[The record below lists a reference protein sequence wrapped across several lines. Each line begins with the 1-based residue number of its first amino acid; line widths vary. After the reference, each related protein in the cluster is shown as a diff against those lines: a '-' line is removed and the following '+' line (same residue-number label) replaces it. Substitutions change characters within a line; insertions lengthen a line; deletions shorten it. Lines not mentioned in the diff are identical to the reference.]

1 MTFKPNYDL
10 IEELKWRGLYF
21 DSIPGTED
29 QLNKEMTTG
38 YIGFDPTAASLTIG
52 NFVQV
57 VLLMHLQRSGHKPIA
72 LMGGATGLIGDPS
85 GKSAERNLLDHDVL
99 QKNLDAQIKQIEK
112 FLDFS
117 NIPNKAEVVNNYD
130 WYKDMN
136 VLAFLRDVG
145 KHLTVNYMLAKDSVK
160 TRLETGLSFT
170 EFSYQLIQGYDFKW
184 LFDNKGVRLQM
195 GGSDQWGNIVSG
207 TELIRRMGGEEDK
220 AYAVTTPL
228 LTKADGTK
236 FGKSESGNI
245 WVDRNMTSP
254 YKMYQFFLNASDDD
268 VVKYIKV
275 FSFRSREEIESLIK
289 EHQEAPH
296 TRLLQKTVAQD
307 AVTLIHGE
315 EDYNQSVEASGILFG
330 KDTAEQLKQL
340 DEEMLLAIMDGVPR
354 SEVPKS
360 AIDAGIN
367 IIDFLSEHTG
377 VFPSKGEAR
386 KMLTGGGVSM
396 NKAKVDSVDIVINST
411 YLLNNKYILAQ
422 KGKKNYYLIVAN

>member
-1 MTFKPNYDL
+1 MTFKPNYNL

-21 DSIPGTED
+21 DSIPGTEE
-29 QLNKEMTTG
+29 QLQKEMTTG
-38 YIGFDPTAASLTIG
+38 YVGYDPTAPSLTIG
-52 NFVQV
+52 NLVTV
-57 VLLMHLQRSGHKPIA
+57 ILLMHLQKAGHKPVA

-85 GKSAERNLLDHDVL
+85 GKSAERNLLPVETL
-99 QKNLDAQIKQIEK
+99 QKNLNAQKAQLEK
-112 FLDFS
+112 FLDFNCGDNS
-117 NIPNKAEVVNNYD
+117 AEVVNNHD

-136 VLAFLRDVG
+136 ILTFLRDIG
-145 KHLTVNYMLAKDSVK
+145 KHLTVNYMMAKDSVK

-184 LFDNKGVRLQM
+184 LYDNKKMRLQM

-207 TELIRRMGGEEDK
+207 TELIRRMGEEDDK
-220 AYAVTTPL
+220 AYAVTAPL
-228 LTKADGTK
+228 LTKADGSK

-245 WVDRNMTSP
+245 WLDRNMTSP
-254 YKMYQFFLNASDDD
+254 YKLYQFFLNASDED
-268 VVKYIKV
+268 VERYIKV
-275 FSFRSREEIESLIK
+275 FSFRSKEEIESLIAQ
-289 EHQEAPH
+289 HQEAPH
-296 TRLLQKTVAQD
+296 MRLLQKELAKD
-307 AVTLIHGE
+307 VTILVHSE

-360 AIDAGIN
+360 AIEQGVN
-367 IIDFLSEHTG
+367 IIDFLSEHIN

-386 KMLTGGGVSM
+386 KMLQGGGVSM
-396 NKAKVDSVDIVINST
+396 NKAKVDSVDTVIDSSF
-411 YLLNNKYILAQ
+411 LLNNKYILAQ

>member
-1 MTFKPNYDL
+1 MTFKPNYNL

-21 DSIPGTED
+21 DSIPGTEE
-29 QLNKEMTTG
+29 QLQKEMTTG
-38 YIGFDPTAASLTIG
+38 YVGYDPTAPSLTIG
-52 NFVQV
+52 NLVTV
-57 VLLMHLQRSGHKPIA
+57 ILLMHLQKAGHKPVA

-85 GKSAERNLLDHDVL
+85 GKSAERNLLPVETL
-99 QKNLDAQIKQIEK
+99 QKNLNAQKAQLEK
-112 FLDFS
+112 FLDFNCGDNS
-117 NIPNKAEVVNNYD
+117 AEVVNNHD

-136 VLAFLRDVG
+136 ILTFLRDIG
-145 KHLTVNYMLAKDSVK
+145 KHLTVNYMMAKDSVK

-184 LFDNKGVRLQM
+184 LYDNKKMRLQM

-207 TELIRRMGGEEDK
+207 TELIRRMGEEDDK
-220 AYAVTTPL
+220 AYAVTAPL
-228 LTKADGTK
+228 LTKADGSK

-245 WVDRNMTSP
+245 WLDRNMTSP
-254 YKMYQFFLNASDDD
+254 YKLYQFFLNASDED
-268 VVKYIKV
+268 VERYIKV
-275 FSFRSREEIESLIK
+275 FSFRSKEEIESLIAQ
-289 EHQEAPH
+289 HQEAPH
-296 TRLLQKTVAQD
+296 MRLLQKELAKD
-307 AVTLIHGE
+307 VTILVHSE

-360 AIDAGIN
+360 AIEGGVN
-367 IIDFLSEHTG
+367 IIDFLSEHTS

-386 KMLTGGGVSM
+386 KMLQGGGVSM
-396 NKAKVDSVDIVINST
+396 NKAKVDSVDTVIDSSF
-411 YLLNNKYILAQ
+411 LLNNKYILAQ

>member
-38 YIGFDPTAASLTIG
+38 YIGFDPTAPSLTIG

-99 QKNLDAQIKQIEK
+99 QKNLGAQIKQIEK

-117 NIPNKAEVVNNYD
+117 DVPNKAEIVNNYD

-136 VLAFLRDVG
+136 ILAFLRDVG
-145 KHLTVNYMLAKDSVK
+145 KHLTVNYMMAKDSVK
-160 TRLETGLSFT
+160 SRLETGLSFT

-207 TELIRRMGGEEDK
+207 TELIRRMGGEDDK

-245 WVDRNMTSP
+245 WIDRTMTSP

-289 EHQEAPH
+289 EHQDAPH
-296 TRLLQKTVAQD
+296 TRLLQKTVAED
-307 AVTLIHGE
+307 VVTLIHGE
-315 EDYNQSVEASGILFG
+315 DDYNQSVEASGILFG
-330 KDTAEQLKQL
+330 KDTAEQLKNL

-354 SEVPKS
+354 SEVPKA
-360 AIDAGIN
+360 AIESGIN
-367 IIDFLSEHTG
+367 IIDFLSEHTS

-386 KMLTGGGVSM
+386 KMLTGGGVSL
-396 NKAKVDSVDIVINST
+396 NKAKVDSVDTLVDST